1 MVFQTLKI
9 LKPNLTNKENEELS
23 KLDELSDINQKITFC
38 TELLSTKLSKNS
50 DPKILEIIKIL
61 ENASVR
67 LTDYVVS
74 LRNELDK

>member
-1 MVFQTLKI
+1 MLLDQNLK
-9 LKPNLTNKENEELS
+9 NKDNEKLS

-38 TELLSTKLSKNS
+38 TELLSEKLSTNS

-61 ENASVR
+61 ENTSFR

-74 LRNELDK
+74 LREELDK

>member
-1 MVFQTLKI
+1 MDQNLK
-9 LKPNLTNKENEELS
+9 NKNNEKLS

-38 TELLSTKLSKNS
+38 TELLSEKLSTNS

-61 ENASVR
+61 ENTSFR

-74 LRNELDK
+74 LREELDK

>member
-1 MVFQTLKI
+1 MDQNLK
-9 LKPNLTNKENEELS
+9 NKDNEKLS

-38 TELLSTKLSKNS
+38 TELLSEKLSTNS

-61 ENASVR
+61 ENTSFR

-74 LRNELDK
+74 LREELDK